1 MLFLLSH
8 STQKEMIFERVDIG
22 SATKIMQRFG
32 IKAKIVLRACD
43 GERIHANCY
52 QLRASKADGEVWD
65 QERA

>member
-1 MLFLLSH
+1 
-8 STQKEMIFERVDIG
+8 MIFERVDIG